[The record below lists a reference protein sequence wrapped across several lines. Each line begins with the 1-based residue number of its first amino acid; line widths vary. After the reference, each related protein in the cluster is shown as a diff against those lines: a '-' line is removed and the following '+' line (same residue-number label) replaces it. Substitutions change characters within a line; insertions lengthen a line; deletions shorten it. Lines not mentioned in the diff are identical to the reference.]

1 MGLINDI
8 DIQKDN
14 LYSLA
19 SRDNND
25 NDNINNKNYLK
36 HFLKLYQDNNKKNIN
51 ISNKELYKFI
61 EYLINNNILILKE
74 LEIVNNKYE
83 KISYA
88 FYNFEKLTY
97 KLNTNL
103 NILIN
108 IIILFAIFNLILLFS
123 IYIFMIQ

>member
-123 IYIFMIQ
+123 IYIFMIK